1 MPSIHFHNADKAFRF
16 PQKRLLKVAII
27 DLFAQE
33 GRLLE
38 SLNYIFCSDEYLL
51 KINNDFLS
59 HDYYTDIITFPLSEE
74 GQPIV
79 GEIYISLDRIK
90 DNAVAN
96 KVSMLKET
104 LRVVFH
110 GVLHLCGYKDKSKK
124 NLALMR
130 SKEDYYT
137 GMFHVKRNKA

>member
-38 SLNYIFCSDEYLL
+38 CLNYIFCSDEYLL

-96 KVSMLKET
+96 KASMFKET

-110 GVLHLCGYKDKSKK
+110 GALHLCGYKDKSKK
-124 NLALMR
+124 NSVLMR

-137 GMFHVKRNKA
+137 GTFHVKWNKA